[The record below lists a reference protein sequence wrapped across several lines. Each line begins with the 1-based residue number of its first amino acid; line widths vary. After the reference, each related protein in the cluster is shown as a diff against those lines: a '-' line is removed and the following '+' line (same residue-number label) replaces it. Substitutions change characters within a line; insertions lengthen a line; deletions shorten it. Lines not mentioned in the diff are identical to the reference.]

1 MKPKDRRRNIEILLG
16 AGLMLLLAAL
26 TSARGFEPFEKLFL
40 DAHFR
45 LQSGKKFPEDIAV
58 IGIDEASLDVIG
70 RWPWSRDLHAALI
83 GLFRHESFQPAALG
97 YDVLFE
103 VKSTASPEGDEL
115 LVHQAGALEGRAVTA
130 YFFEKGK
137 PAAEEVNESKE
148 KELERFALRVS
159 GPAPEHLEEAQKVSL
174 PFLDLARA
182 SSLAFVNTPM
192 DTDGRT
198 RHAQLL
204 IRYKGKVYPSMDLLI
219 ALIYL
224 RTNLADVHVE
234 RRGVVLEKSSRGRIV
249 IPVDE
254 EGKMIINYFGSSRV
268 IPTYSFVQV
277 MNEGK
282 AWMEGGKPPPLLR
295 ALKGKI
301 VLVGVTALGL
311 GDRRV
316 TPLAQYETGISLHAH
331 AIGNILRGNFLVKAS
346 EPLAWGAFVLLGL
359 TALWLTMQLPVQRAL
374 PAMLALGVLYFAA
387 THFFFIQ
394 GLWLPMAGPVAEM
407 TAVFIGVTCFRYFT
421 ALEELKRTQQQLIQ
435 SAKMAALGELSS
447 GMAHEFRNILSSI
460 SLHVEYALRPGMP
473 PDKTQKNAVMARQV
487 IRNAVDILNGLLTFA
502 RKKESVKVRGNL
514 KKTVEDALMLVEK
527 DLAVRNVKVVL
538 ELQDVEDVAF
548 DAGQISQVVLN
559 MVQNARDAME
569 KQEDKRLVLRLA
581 RQPDGARIE
590 IADNGPGIAPSVLKH
605 LFQPFVTTKPEGHGT
620 GLGLSVCHGIV
631 ENHGG
636 RITVETSPAKGTA
649 WSIFIPA

>member
-1 MKPKDRRRNIEILLG
+1 
-16 AGLMLLLAAL
+16 
-26 TSARGFEPFEKLFL
+26 
-40 DAHFR
+40 
-45 LQSGKKFPEDIAV
+45 
-58 IGIDEASLDVIG
+58 
-70 RWPWSRDLHAALI
+70 
-83 GLFRHESFQPAALG
+83 
-97 YDVLFE
+97 
-103 VKSTASPEGDEL
+103 
-115 LVHQAGALEGRAVTA
+115 
-130 YFFEKGK
+130 
-137 PAAEEVNESKE
+137 
-148 KELERFALRVS
+148 
-159 GPAPEHLEEAQKVSL
+159 
-174 PFLDLARA
+174 
-182 SSLAFVNTPM
+182 
-192 DTDGRT
+192 
-198 RHAQLL
+198 
-204 IRYKGKVYPSMDLLI
+204 
-219 ALIYL
+219 
-224 RTNLADVHVE
+224 
-234 RRGVVLEKSSRGRIV
+234 
-249 IPVDE
+249 
-254 EGKMIINYFGSSRV
+254 
-268 IPTYSFVQV
+268 
-277 MNEGK
+277 
-282 AWMEGGKPPPLLR
+282 
-295 ALKGKI
+295 
-301 VLVGVTALGL
+301 
-311 GDRRV
+311 
-316 TPLAQYETGISLHAH
+316 
-331 AIGNILRGNFLVKAS
+331 
-346 EPLAWGAFVLLGL
+346 
-359 TALWLTMQLPVQRAL
+359 
-374 PAMLALGVLYFAA
+374 
-387 THFFFIQ
+387 
-394 GLWLPMAGPVAEM
+394 
-407 TAVFIGVTCFRYFT
+407 
-421 ALEELKRTQQQLIQ
+421 
-435 SAKMAALGELSS
+435 MAALGELSS